1 VSIPPPSILDSTDL
15 PAQGPAGVTHVFVSH
30 ETLFWLIDELN
41 RSAAQVRALLR
52 VIETHVSELD
62 EERQRSARLETQVN
76 CLPATETRLR
86 QRLVALQNRLEDAQ
100 GAEENRKAEE
110 SIRPHDT
117 GPLIN
122 PGTPE
127 VRIA

>member
-1 VSIPPPSILDSTDL
+1 MSIPPPSIPDSTDT
-15 PAQGPAGVTHVFVSH
+15 PVAGPAGVTHVFVSH

-52 VIETHVSELD
+52 IIETNVAELD

-76 CLPATETRLR
+76 CLTATETRLR

-100 GAEENRKAEE
+100 GEAENRETEE
-110 SIRPHDT
+110 TLHPHDT
-117 GPLIN
+117 GPLTS
-122 PGTPE
+122 PGAPE
-127 VRIA
+127 VRIV